1 MRPGVRNAY
10 CPYFVTNYLQ
20 NRAYIV
26 TKILTMEEYPLVYRC
41 AIVVKP
47 LQPFLDWLI
56 SIESDN
62 SQPLNELQLDSNI
75 YLLPD
80 YEEVADIEKAIDKY
94 IKANY
99 VGIFTHELSDW
110 YVDPALY
117 PKITFPAFLEWF
129 EIATH
134 TMIYDT
140 VKSSIE
146 KE

>member
-1 MRPGVRNAY
+1 
-10 CPYFVTNYLQ
+10 
-20 NRAYIV
+20 
-26 TKILTMEEYPLVYRC
+26 MEDYPLVYRC

-47 LQPFLDWLI
+47 LQPFLDWLLK
-56 SIESDN
+56 IESGS
-62 SQPLNELQLDSNI
+62 SQTLTELQQNNNI

-80 YEEVADIEKAIDKY
+80 FEQAANIEKAVEKY

-99 VGIFTHELSDW
+99 AGIFAHELSEW
-110 YVDPALY
+110 YLDPALY
-117 PKITFPAFLEWF
+117 PKISYPTFLDWF

-140 VKSSIE
+140 VNGSIK